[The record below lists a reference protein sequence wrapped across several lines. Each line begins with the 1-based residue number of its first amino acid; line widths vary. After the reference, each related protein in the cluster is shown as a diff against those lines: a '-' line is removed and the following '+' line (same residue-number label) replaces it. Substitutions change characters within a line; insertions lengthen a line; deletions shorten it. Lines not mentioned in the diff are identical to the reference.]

1 VERQCQAAGASC
13 CILIGRDV
21 DSWGGEI
28 EKDLPFFHAVD
39 IQKKVRELTQRIR
52 NQQRAIE
59 LQRKQLSASR
69 QPGMLSGV
77 EIRSRS
83 FRNVLE
89 LADRLA
95 AFDTTVLITG
105 ETGTGKEVLARH
117 IHALSPR
124 KEGPFVAVN
133 CSALPESLLES
144 ELFGHRAGAF
154 TGASSDRIGLFEAA
168 EKGTIFLDEIGD
180 ISPALQA
187 KLLRVLQ
194 SKEVRPVGETRVQQ
208 IDVRVIS
215 ATNRDLGQLVSEG
228 KFREDLL
235 YRLRVVNIAVPPLRE
250 RLDDI
255 LPLARY
261 FLDEFRHR
269 LRIQSLRLFPA
280 TVDVLMNYP
289 WPGNVREL
297 KNALEHAAVLCTDG
311 LITPE
316 ILPAAVIGRVPL
328 PAFGNKE
335 KSLKD
340 LELERIRQVLEI
352 TQGNRNR
359 ASRILGISE
368 ATLYRRLRNIKA

>member
-1 VERQCQAAGASC
+1 
-13 CILIGRDV
+13 
-21 DSWGGEI
+21 
-28 EKDLPFFHAVD
+28 
-39 IQKKVRELTQRIR
+39 
-52 NQQRAIE
+52 
-59 LQRKQLSASR
+59 
-69 QPGMLSGV
+69 
-77 EIRSRS
+77 
-83 FRNVLE
+83 
-89 LADRLA
+89 
-95 AFDTTVLITG
+95 
-105 ETGTGKEVLARH
+105 
-117 IHALSPR
+117 
-124 KEGPFVAVN
+124 
-133 CSALPESLLES
+133 
-144 ELFGHRAGAF
+144 
-154 TGASSDRIGLFEAA
+154 LFEAA

-261 FLDEFRHR
+261 FLDEFRR
-269 LRIQSLRLFPA
+269 CLRIQSLRLFPA

-316 ILPAAVIGRVPL
+316 ILPAAVIGRAPL
-328 PAFGNKE
+328 PALGNTA

-340 LELERIRQVLEI
+340 LELERIRQVLEM
-352 TQGNRNR
+352 TQGNRSK

-368 ATLYRRLRNIKA
+368 ATLYRRLRNIKV